1 MKILDAFL
9 GLAVGDALGVP
20 VEFLSRE
27 TIRKLPVTDMWAFG
41 THNQAAGT
49 WSDDSSLA
57 FCLAESL
64 VGGYDLQNI
73 GNNFVAWYDDAFW
86 TARGRVFDVGIGT
99 SEAIRRLRDG
109 SPATVAGGNSER
121 DNGNGSLMRILPIV
135 FYLKYHQKTIE
146 ERFKII
152 SDVSSITHGH
162 IRAILACFIYCEFA
176 LELLEENT
184 NKEIAYKNMQEKV
197 NNLLNTNTIASQN
210 EIDKF
215 HRILGNGIIVYG
227 EKLHISILDVF
238 EDKILSSG
246 YVLDTLEASIWCFM
260 TTNNYAD
267 ATLKAVNL
275 GSDTDTTGC
284 VTGGLAGLF
293 YGKSAIPAHW
303 LDVLAKNKEITN
315 LAERL
320 NKKLSK

>member
-27 TIRKLPVTDMWAFG
+27 TIRKQPVTDMWAFG
-41 THNQAAGT
+41 THNQEAGT
-49 WSDDSSLA
+49 WSDDGSLA

-64 VGGYDLQNI
+64 TKGYDLQDI
-73 GNNFVAWYDDAFW
+73 ANNFVLWYDEAFW
-86 TARGRVFDVGIGT
+86 AARGQVFDVGMGT
-99 SEAIRRLRDG
+99 SNAIRRFRDG
-109 SPATVAGGNSER
+109 SIPTVAGGNSER

-135 FYLKYHQKTIE
+135 FYLKYQNKTIE

-152 SDVSSITHGH
+152 SDISSITHGH

-176 LELLEENT
+176 LELLEENS

-197 NNLLNTNTIASQN
+197 NNFLNTNLIVSQN

-215 HRILGNGIIVYG
+215 HRILGNP
-227 EKLHISILDVF
+227 ELSILDAF

-303 LDVLAKNKEITN
+303 LDVLAKKEEITQ

-320 NKKLSK
+320 SKKLLNF

>member
-20 VEFLSRE
+20 VEFLGRE
-27 TIRKLPVTDMWAFG
+27 TIRKQPVTDMWAFG
-41 THNQAAGT
+41 THNQEAGT

-64 VGGYDLQNI
+64 TKGYDLQDI
-73 GNNFVAWYDDAFW
+73 ANNFVSWYDDAFW
-86 TARGRVFDVGIGT
+86 AARGRVFDVGIGT
-99 SEAIRRLRDG
+99 AEAIRRLRDG

-135 FYLKYHQKTIE
+135 FYLKYYKKSIE

-152 SDVSSITHGH
+152 SDVSCITHGH

-176 LELLEENT
+176 LELLEENSIGT
-184 NKEIAYKNMQEKV
+184 SAENKKEIAYKNMQEKV
-197 NNLLNTNTIASQN
+197 NNFLNTNTIASQN

-215 HRILGNGIIVYG
+215 YRILGNP
-227 EKLHISILDVF
+227 EHSILDAF

-293 YGKSAIPAHW
+293 YGKSAIPTHW
-303 LDVLAKNKEITN
+303 VDVVAKKEEITQ

-320 NKKLSK
+320 SKKLSK

>member
-1 MKILDAFL
+1 MKILDTFL

-20 VEFLSRE
+20 VEFLGRE

-41 THNQAAGT
+41 THNQEAGT

-64 VGGYDLQNI
+64 VSGYDLEDI
-73 GNNFVAWYDDAFW
+73 ANNFVLWYDEAFW
-86 TARGRVFDVGIGT
+86 AARGRVFDVGMGT
-99 SEAIRRLRDG
+99 SNAISRLRDG
-109 SPATVAGGNSER
+109 SFPTVAGGNSER

-135 FYLKYHQKTIE
+135 FYLKYHKKSIE

-176 LELLEENT
+176 LELLEENSFEN
-184 NKEIAYKNMQEKV
+184 NKEIAYKNMQNKV
-197 NNLLNTNTIASQN
+197 NNFLNINTVASQN

-215 HRILGNGIIVYG
+215 HRILGDS
-227 EKLHISILDVF
+227 EHSILDAF

-293 YGKSAIPAHW
+293 YGKNAIPTHW
-303 LDVLAKNKEITN
+303 VDVLAKKDEITQ

-320 NKKLSK
+320 GKKLST

>member
-20 VEFLSRE
+20 VEFLGRE

-41 THNQAAGT
+41 THNQEAGT

-64 VGGYDLQNI
+64 TKGYDLEDI
-73 GNNFVAWYDDAFW
+73 ANNFVLWYDDSFW

-121 DNGNGSLMRILPIV
+121 DNGNGSLMRILPII
-135 FYLKYHQKTIE
+135 FYLKYQNKTIE

-176 LELLEENT
+176 LELLEENA
-184 NKEIAYKNMQEKV
+184 NKEIAYKNMQVKV
-197 NNLLNTNTIASQN
+197 NNFLNTNAIASQN

-215 HRILGNGIIVYG
+215 HRILNTHNN
-227 EKLHISILDVF
+227 EHSILDAF
-238 EDKILSSG
+238 EGKILSSG

-293 YGKSAIPAHW
+293 YGKSAILTHW
-303 LDVLAKNKEITN
+303 VDVLAKKDEIIN
-315 LAERL
+315 LSERL
-320 NKKLSK
+320 SKKLLNY